1 MLRII
6 FRRLRQ
12 RKRSGPRRSK
22 IAQATGPFAA
32 KPLFSVVLRRYRPVT
47 HPLSPRKR
55 DAALTVTLVVLC
67 QGFNMLSLGGIAL
80 FLPLIREDLGMSF
93 AQAGLLS
100 AAATFTYALGQIPGG
115 YLADRFGPKRIFFLG
130 ILGSTLLSLNFGM
143 IESYPAAVANQIV
156 SGVFRAMIFAPGLT
170 LVASWFPVDRKATA
184 MGVYVIG
191 GVSGNIFLSLI
202 GPFLVSHYGWRPPFI
217 AFAALGVGMAF
228 VYLAFGK
235 ERSASGPGRPVGM
248 LDVFQLFRYPIMWVC
263 AGIQFIRFGVATSF
277 NFWLPSL
284 LVADRGLSLEAAGL
298 ITAMGFALTGPS
310 NAIGGY
316 ASDRLRNPP
325 LVIGGSLAVLA
336 CTSALLVVVES
347 IPVLV
352 LVVAV
357 NAVFIQFYFGPLFHV
372 PVEVL
377 GSRFAGM
384 SAGFGNM
391 FANIGSLTFAYALGV
406 VKDSAGSFKWGF
418 LATSA
423 MCAIGVA
430 LSLLLARI
438 RAKALP
444 SS

>member
-1 MLRII
+1 MN
-6 FRRLRQ
+6 
-12 RKRSGPRRSK
+12 PP
-22 IAQATGPFAA
+22 A
-32 KPLFSVVLRRYRPVT
+32 
-47 HPLSPRKR
+47 SPRKR
-55 DAALTVTLVVLC
+55 DAAITVTLVVLC

-93 AQAGLLS
+93 AQAGMLS

-115 YLADRFGPKRIFFLG
+115 YLADRFGPKRVFFLG
-130 ILGSTLLSLNFGM
+130 VLGSTLLSLNFGM

-170 LVASWFPVDRKATA
+170 LVASWFPADRKATA

-217 AFAALGVGMAF
+217 AFAALGACMAF

-235 ERSASGPGRPVGM
+235 ERPASGPPHPVGVV
-248 LDVFQLFRYPIMWVC
+248 DVFQLFRYPIMWVC

-325 LVIGGSLAVLA
+325 LVIGGSLAMLA

-391 FANIGSLTFAYALGV
+391 FANLGSLTFAYALGV
-406 VKDSAGSFKWGF
+406 VKDSAGTFKWGF

-423 MCAIGVA
+423 MCAIGVLLA
-430 LSLLLARI
+430 LLLARI
-438 RAKALP
+438 RKKALA